1 MFSNMLLF
9 VLIWNRTLG
18 SGVWAGWRIV
28 QRCGVVARVFRRL
41 AAVTEKSLRHS
52 WQCAEAWVVWSGVL
66 DLRVLLPAGVPHR
79 HSAEL
84 RMQTRHL
91 QHGEAVC
98 TSYMSNSKSVCMC
111 VCSPFWCTAVG
122 QFFSDLDH
130 ILPAYSPNGQDGI
143 FAEVS
148 RNASHQSW
156 WLPRSKIVTYLWD
169 VPCVVFYMEW
179 TLQVDQW
186 KSIILVGHVC
196 RKS

>member
-28 QRCGVVARVFRRL
+28 QWCGVVARVFRRL

-52 WQCAEAWVVWSGVL
+52 WQCAAAWVVWSGAGVL

-98 TSYMSNSKSVCMC
+98 TSCMSNSKSVCMC
-111 VCSPFWCTAVG
+111 VCSPFWFTAVG
-122 QFFSDLDH
+122 QFFFRPGPYFAC
-130 ILPAYSPNGQDGI
+130 ILSEWSGWDFCRGITQCQSPVRVAARFYNCDI
-143 FAEVS
+143 FVRCS
-148 RNASHQSW
+148 LCCILYGMNITGGPMKKHNSSW
-156 WLPRSKIVTYLWD
+156 S
-169 VPCVVFYMEW
+169 CM
-179 TLQVDQW
+179 
-186 KSIILVGHVC
+186 S
-196 RKS
+196 